1 MITSNMRYPFGR
13 KLAMVETPSFN
24 CMIKTAKDGLFRNQS
39 TSFSVFG
46 SGVAPRRLVATLQFA
61 DHLDSDERLRLH
73 DIITGLV
80 DDAGMNGT
88 SLDEALRGLF
98 EDLEGKNIGRGKMLD
113 S

>member
-13 KLAMVETPSFN
+13 KLAMVETPSFS
-24 CMIKTAKDGLFRNQS
+24 CIIKTAKDGLFRKQS

-46 SGVAPRRLVATLQFA
+46 SGTAPRRLVATLQFD

-80 DDAGMNGT
+80 DEAGMGGST
-88 SLDEALRGLF
+88 LDEALRGVF
-98 EDLEGKNIGRGKMLD
+98 EEMERKNIGQGKMLD

>member
-24 CMIKTAKDGLFRNQS
+24 CMIKTAKNGLFGKQS

-46 SGVAPRRLVATLQFA
+46 SGVAPRRQVATLQFD

-73 DIITGLV
+73 DIIAGLL
-80 DDAGMNGT
+80 DEAGMSGK
-88 SLDEALRGLF
+88 SLDEALRELF
-98 EDLEGKNIGRGKMLD
+98 EELEGKNIGQGRMQDL
-113 S
+113 

>member
-1 MITSNMRYPFGR
+1 MITSNMRYPFGK

-24 CMIKTAKDGLFRNQS
+24 CMIKTAKDGLFRKQS
-39 TSFSVFG
+39 TSFSFFG
-46 SGVAPRRLVATLQFA
+46 SGAAPRRQVATLQFG

-73 DIITGLV
+73 DIIAGLV
-80 DDAGMNGT
+80 DDAGMNGK

-98 EDLEGKNIGRGKMLD
+98 EDLEGKNIGQGKMLD